1 MIEGYVTVK
10 DMSERWGITPRT
22 VQILCS
28 EGKIEGVTKFGN
40 AWAIPINA
48 KKPTDGRVT
57 TGEYRNWRKKTVSQL
72 DFNSNSK
79 NK

>member
-1 MIEGYVTVK
+1 MIEGYVTVN

-28 EGKIEGVTKFGN
+28 EGKIEGVTRFGN

-48 KKPTDGRVT
+48 EKPTDGRVT
-57 TGEYRNWRKKTVSQL
+57 TGEYRNWRKKVKSENQ
-72 DFNSNSK
+72 SN
-79 NK
+79 

>member
-28 EGKIEGVTKFGN
+28 EGKIEGVTRFGN

-48 KKPTDGRVT
+48 EKPTDGRVT
-57 TGEYRNWRKKTVSQL
+57 TGEYRNWRKKVKSENQ
-72 DFNSNSK
+72 SN
-79 NK
+79 

>member
-28 EGKIEGVTKFGN
+28 EGKIEGVTRFGN
-40 AWAIPINA
+40 AWAIPVNA
-48 KKPTDGRVT
+48 EKPTDGRVT
-57 TGEYRNWRKKTVSQL
+57 TGEYRNWRKKVKSENQ
-72 DFNSNSK
+72 SN
-79 NK
+79 

>member
-28 EGKIEGVTKFGN
+28 EGKIEGVTRFGN

-48 KKPTDGRVT
+48 EKPTDGRVT
-57 TGEYRNWRKKTVSQL
+57 TGEYRNWRKKAEVA
-72 DFNSNSK
+72 D
-79 NK
+79 